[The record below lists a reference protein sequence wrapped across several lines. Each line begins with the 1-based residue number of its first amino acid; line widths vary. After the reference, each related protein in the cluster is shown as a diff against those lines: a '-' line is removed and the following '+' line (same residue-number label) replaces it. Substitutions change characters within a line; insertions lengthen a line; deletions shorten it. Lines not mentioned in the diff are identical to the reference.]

1 MMRKFHNTLSTNPL
15 RSLLRK
21 CNVRFVRNDESM
33 SHAPTLC
40 LSMIVK
46 DESLVIERCLSSL
59 VALLDHW
66 IIVDTGSSDNTIEL
80 IEAFFRA
87 HRVPGQVY
95 RRTWRNFG
103 ENREEALQL
112 ARPHGDYTMFIDA
125 DEVLVGENGVALTRA
140 HGDKLRAELVQLEVD
155 LALYKVQFQGCEY
168 PRFFLA
174 RASLPFHWHDPMHE
188 YLECDHECKK
198 VLFTWIINRPRS
210 DGARSL
216 SGNKYEND
224 VRVLK
229 EHIAANGENPRWL
242 FYLGQT
248 QQCGGMHQDA
258 IETYRKRLAIAEA
271 NDERVQERY
280 MTCVRLGQLIEVY
293 GGGGSAHDNTEA
305 LLLYLQAY
313 DLDRDRAEAPLCAA
327 QYLRLRQATLMSA
340 ELLKAAKRAQAQ
352 AIDGKLFVDEDSR
365 TWRPFAESA
374 ILNTHFA
381 FGGTPK
387 KPAGEKPEAPAPPR
401 PIARA
406 CFLENAFRD
415 YAEVVAQPLSN
426 DRLNHVRTELTR
438 LAANGHWRSPAIC
451 SDNKAKL
458 VVVEEFPMV
467 PERLLEA
474 AAALPFTL
482 VPGLEGV
489 FIAPIPQPQAVK
501 YLQDKLEAIVG
512 QSVYKFNTPCFA
524 DLVGESVTLPAELS
538 HVAVVALGENEYRV
552 KYRGD
557 TLALAKGRLV
567 ICEGPVELARER
579 ACEQRAIALV
589 FSFAL
594 DAVIPRAIAS
604 AKPPCLWIGGK
615 GAEAKANAK
624 RLKHALSR
632 LGVQPVRV
640 AACSTTTMPPSD
652 WKLDTLEGEPL
663 AKTRAQLAQLCSHLK
678 ALEEG
683 VRRFAESGNHWFLV
697 CEDTL
702 TVDSSVDWQQLFAD
716 CPSNAQ
722 ILQLCMSDANT
733 WQRLAAYAQCGAH
746 WYPWTLESWSAS
758 CYAITR
764 DAAHAILQELE
775 WFSGRVHVSQ
785 YEFCAADW
793 VLFKARATWT
803 LCYPWLSTTNM
814 VVTDE
819 FRSNFRKPDFMK

>member
-1 MMRKFHNTLSTNPL
+1 
-15 RSLLRK
+15 
-21 CNVRFVRNDESM
+21 M
-33 SHAPTLC
+33 SRAPTLC

-66 IIVDTGSSDNTIEL
+66 IIVDTGSSDTTIEL

-95 RRTWRNFG
+95 RRAWRNFG
-103 ENREEALQL
+103 DNREEALQL

-125 DEVLVGENGVALTRA
+125 DEVLVAENGIALTRA

-248 QQCGGMHQDA
+248 QQCGGMFRDA
-258 IETYRKRLAIAEA
+258 IETYRRRLAIAEA
-271 NDERVQERY
+271 DDARVQERY

-293 GGGGSAHDNTEA
+293 GSRASEQENSALAAGTSAQDTAEA

-313 DLDRDRAEAPLCAA
+313 DLDPDRAEAPLCAA
-327 QYLRLRQATLMSA
+327 QYLRLRQATHVSA

-365 TWRPFAESA
+365 TWRPYAESA
-374 ILNTHFA
+374 ILNTHVA
-381 FGGTPK
+381 YGKQEAASTP
-387 KPAGEKPEAPAPPR
+387 R
-401 PIARA
+401 TIARA
-406 CFLENAFRD
+406 YFLESAFHD
-415 YAEVVAQPLSN
+415 YAAVVAQPLSN
-426 DRLNHVRTELTR
+426 DRLNHVRAELTR
-438 LAANGHWRSPAIC
+438 LSTNGHWRSPAIC

-458 VVVEEFPMV
+458 IVVEEFPMV
-467 PERLLEA
+467 PERLLQA

-482 VPGLEGV
+482 VPELEGFFV
-489 FIAPIPQPQAVK
+489 APVPQAQAVT
-501 YLQDKLEAIVG
+501 YLQDKLEAILG
-512 QSVYKFNTPCFA
+512 QSVYKFNAPCFV
-524 DLVGESVTLPAELS
+524 DLVGERVTLPAELT
-538 HVAVVALGENEYRV
+538 HVAVVALSENEYRV
-552 KYRGD
+552 KYKGD

-567 ICEGPVELARER
+567 ICKGPIELARER
-579 ACEQRAIALV
+579 ACEQRVIALA

-604 AKPPCLWIGGK
+604 AKPVCFWIGGK
-615 GAEAKANAK
+615 GPEAKANTK
-624 RLKHALSR
+624 RLKHVFSR
-632 LGVQPVRV
+632 LGVQSVRV
-640 AACSTTTMPPSD
+640 NAYGESAVPPSD
-652 WKLDTLEGEPL
+652 WKVEGD
-663 AKTRAQLAQLCSHLK
+663 AAAIGRMRTQLAQLCSHLK

-683 VRRFAESGNHWFLV
+683 VKRFAESGNHWFIV

-702 TVDSSVDWQQLFAD
+702 TVDGIADWQQLFAD
-716 CPSNAQ
+716 CPDNAQ

-733 WQRLAAYAQCGAH
+733 WQRLAVYAQCGAN
-746 WYPWTLESWSAS
+746 WYPWTLESWGAS

-785 YEFCAADW
+785 YEFCAVDW

-803 LCYPWLSTTNM
+803 LCYPWLATTNM
-814 VVTDE
+814 AITDE
-819 FRSNFRKPDFMK
+819 FRSNFRKPEFVK